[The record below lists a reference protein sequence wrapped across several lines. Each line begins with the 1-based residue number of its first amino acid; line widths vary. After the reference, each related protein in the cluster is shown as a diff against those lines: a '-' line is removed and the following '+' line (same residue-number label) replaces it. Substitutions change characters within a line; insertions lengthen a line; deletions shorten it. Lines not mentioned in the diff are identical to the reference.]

1 MFLSKTKSK
10 EALSYRQ
17 PMQVREA
24 CCYHHSS
31 NAYAIC
37 PRCGAPM
44 EREYQSYCDRCGQA
58 LRWIN
63 FENLKIIF
71 LPHGK

>member
-1 MFLSKTKSK
+1 MFFTPSKSK
-10 EALSYRQ
+10 EALSYRE
-17 PMQVREA
+17 PMKVREA
-24 CCYHHSS
+24 CCYHRSQ

-58 LRWIN
+58 LSWN
-63 FENLKIIF
+63 SFDTLEIIH
-71 LPHGK
+71 LP